1 MLSVSMALSYEVAEP
16 YGIASKL
23 GSLLGSSQA
32 HVDRTEVFIR
42 LPDYFFDRSCDEM
55 VIRPIEESGD
65 DHRRKARKRTAV

>member
-1 MLSVSMALSYEVAEP
+1 MLSVGMALSYEVAEP
-16 YGIASKL
+16 YGITSKL
-23 GSLLGSSQA
+23 GTLLGCSEA

-42 LPDYFFDRSCDEM
+42 LPDYLVDRTCDEM